1 MEKDKAQLVTAMSIF
16 GTIGLVRR
24 FIPYSSG
31 LVAFVRAFI
40 GVLFLLGFRFLKKE
54 SLPVKEV
61 KDNLLLLCL
70 SGVALGV
77 NWILLFEAYRF
88 TSISVA
94 TICYYM
100 APVIV
105 IVLSPLLFNEKITLQ
120 KGICAFVAVLGMF
133 FVSGVFETGFSGLTG
148 VFFGLGAAVMYATVI
163 VLNKKIEGLSSND
176 RTVIQLG
183 ISAISLFPYIL
194 LTEDFAHLEFEF
206 FAILMLLVAGVIH
219 TGIAYALY
227 FGSIRTVPAQTVAL
241 FSYIDPIIA
250 VILSAFV
257 LKEGLSLMAAIGVVM
272 VIAAA
277 IASEFD
283 LSKKGKLK
291 PQA

>member
-1 MEKDKAQLVTAMSIF
+1 MEKDKAQLVTAMTIF

-31 LVAFVRAFI
+31 LVAFARAFI
-40 GVLFLLGFRFLKKE
+40 GVLFLLAFRFLKKE
-54 SLPVKEV
+54 SLPVKDV

-70 SGVALGV
+70 SGVALGI

-105 IVLSPLLFNEKITLQ
+105 ILVSPLLFNEKITLQ
-120 KGICAFVAVLGMF
+120 KGICACIAVLGMV
-133 FVSGVFETGFSGLTG
+133 FVSGVIETGFTGLTG
-148 VFFGLGAAVMYATVI
+148 VFFGLGAAVMYAAVI
-163 VLNKKIEGLSSND
+163 VLNKKIDGISSND

-194 LTEDFAHLEFEF
+194 LTEDFAHFEFEW
-206 FAILMLLVAGVIH
+206 FAVFMLLIAGVIH

-241 FSYIDPIIA
+241 FSYIDPIVA
-250 VILSAFV
+250 VLLSAFV
-257 LKEGLSLMAAIGVVM
+257 LKEGLSVMAALGVVM
-272 VIAAA
+272 VMVAA

-283 LSKKGKLK
+283 LSNRRKLK
-291 PQA
+291 HQG